1 MKKRLFSV
9 LLSLCM
15 VLALFPATAF
25 AQEPDS
31 LAIIVSGFQVGK
43 TPADC
48 KVNFVST
55 IPGVT
60 FSADDIQYISWEKYA
75 ADDDLYPMNNTD
87 VFRVDTRY
95 RCVIQLDNNGLTEV
109 PAVTV
114 NGKTPQDCYLA
125 TSNGEPVA
133 LFVRCEFGTPAA
145 GNEDREITV
154 NGSFV
159 PGAAADEIIS
169 ADIAW
174 DAMDFTYTGASQGT
188 WNPVTHT
195 YEGATEGGWSNN
207 TPAITVTNHS
217 NVAVNAT
224 LGFTANV
231 TGVVG
236 TFTEASGTEN
246 DNVLELATA
255 EGTEVANAP
264 TATANFGISGAAI
277 DADKTLGTITVT
289 IAKVGSAGGGETA
302 TVVTTFAELQDA
314 VNNGNIV
321 LASDVTVE
329 TPYLAITKDVSIDF
343 NGNTMRGSIISTGNI
358 GDSPNNLVLRD
369 TNNNGRY
376 SIYSEIYEI
385 ENGNGQAAAIIANQ
399 TNITIESGKY
409 TNNNAVI
416 LCAQLTSDPN
426 DVGVMINGGTFDGR
440 DGASVIVN
448 VYGNVIVNDGEFNAY
463 HDGERFGACVHLE
476 PGITYIPS
484 ITTINGGTFNADKSI
499 FYVNVDTDYTQKI
512 IVNGGTFNV
521 AEGGSLIE
529 VSSGNAS
536 DYLTII
542 GGTFNV
548 DPSAYVDANTYTV
561 TDNGDGKWTVA
572 EK

>member
-1 MKKRLFSV
+1 MKKLFAALLAIIMLASMSV
-9 LLSLCM
+9 
-15 VLALFPATAF
+15 TAF
-25 AQEPDS
+25 AEENTG
-31 LAIIVSGFQVGK
+31 A
-43 TPADC
+43 TP
-48 KVNFVST
+48 
-55 IPGVT
+55 
-60 FSADDIQYISWEKYA
+60 
-75 ADDDLYPMNNTD
+75 TD
-87 VFRVDTRY
+87 
-95 RCVIQLDNNGLTEV
+95 
-109 PAVTV
+109 
-114 NGKTPQDCYLA
+114 
-125 TSNGEPVA
+125 
-133 LFVRCEFGTPAA
+133 
-145 GNEDREITV
+145 ITV
-154 NGSFV
+154 NGTYT
-159 PGAAADEIIS
+159 PGATADEIIS

-188 WNPVTHT
+188 WNPATHA
-195 YEGATEGGWSNN
+195 YEGATEGGWSDN

-217 NVAVNAT
+217 NVAINAT
-224 LGFTANV
+224 LDFTPAV
-231 TGVVG
+231 DGAVG
-236 TFTEASGTEN
+236 TFTEESGTEN
-246 DNVLELATA
+246 DNILELATA
-255 EGTEVANAP
+255 EGTTLENAP

-289 IAKVGSAGGGETA
+289 IVKVGSAGGGETA

-321 LASDVTVE
+321 LASDVTVD
-329 TPYLAITKDVSIDF
+329 TPYLGIRKNVSIDF
-343 NGNTMRGSIISTGNI
+343 NGNTLRGSIISTGNT

-369 TNNNGRY
+369 TNNNGGY

-426 DVGVMINGGTFDGR
+426 DVGVMINGGTFDGK
-440 DGASVIVN
+440 GAASVIVN

-463 HDGERFGACVHLE
+463 HDGERFGACVHLDH
-476 PGITYIPS
+476 YIPNVPS

-499 FYVNVDTDYTQKI
+499 FYVNVDTNYIQKI
-512 IVNGGTFNV
+512 IVTGGTFNV

-536 DYLTII
+536 DYLTIT

-548 DPSAYVDANTYTV
+548 DPTAYVDTNTYTV
-561 TDNGDGKWTVA
+561 TDNGDGTWTVA

>member
-31 LAIIVSGFQVGK
+31 IAIMVSGFQVGK
-43 TPADC
+43 TPTDC

-159 PGAAADEIIS
+159 PGTAADEIIS
-169 ADIAW
+169 VDVAW
-174 DAMDFTYTGASQGT
+174 EAMDFTYTGASQGT

-195 YEGATEGGWSNN
+195 YEGATEGGWSDN

-224 LGFTANV
+224 LSFTANV

-236 TFTEASGTEN
+236 TFTEVSGTEN
-246 DNVLELATA
+246 DNILELATA
-255 EGTEVANAP
+255 EGTEVENAP

-277 DADKTLGTITVT
+277 DANKALGTITVT
-289 IAKVGSAGGGETA
+289 IAK
-302 TVVTTFAELQDA
+302 AE
-314 VNNGNIV
+314 
-321 LASDVTVE
+321 
-329 TPYLAITKDVSIDF
+329 
-343 NGNTMRGSIISTGNI
+343 
-358 GDSPNNLVLRD
+358 
-369 TNNNGRY
+369 
-376 SIYSEIYEI
+376 
-385 ENGNGQAAAIIANQ
+385 
-399 TNITIESGKY
+399 
-409 TNNNAVI
+409 
-416 LCAQLTSDPN
+416 
-426 DVGVMINGGTFDGR
+426 
-440 DGASVIVN
+440 
-448 VYGNVIVNDGEFNAY
+448 
-463 HDGERFGACVHLE
+463 
-476 PGITYIPS
+476 
-484 ITTINGGTFNADKSI
+484 
-499 FYVNVDTDYTQKI
+499 
-512 IVNGGTFNV
+512 
-521 AEGGSLIE
+521 
-529 VSSGNAS
+529 
-536 DYLTII
+536 
-542 GGTFNV
+542 
-548 DPSAYVDANTYTV
+548 
-561 TDNGDGKWTVA
+561 
-572 EK
+572 

>member
-1 MKKRLFSV
+1 MKKICTFILTAV
-9 LLSLCM
+9 LVLSLSM
-15 VLALFPATAF
+15 PAF
-25 AQEPDS
+25 AMQIFVKPIDAGTTYTIEVEPN
-31 LAIIVSGFQVGK
+31 VSIEAVKGK
-43 TPADC
+43 IEEKTGIPSVQQRLVFAGKELDDGETLSAYNIQ
-48 KVNFVST
+48 KEST
-55 IPGVT
+55 LHLTLIPT
-60 FSADDIQYISWEKYA
+60 
-75 ADDDLYPMNNTD
+75 
-87 VFRVDTRY
+87 
-95 RCVIQLDNNGLTEV
+95 LTNS
-109 PAVTV
+109 PSTG
-114 NGKTPQDCYLA
+114 NGKGKYNIEISGTYTP
-125 TSNGEPVA
+125 
-133 LFVRCEFGTPAA
+133 GT
-145 GNEDREITV
+145 
-154 NGSFV
+154 
-159 PGAAADEIIS
+159 ADEIIS
-169 ADIAW
+169 VDVAW
-174 DAMDFTYTGASQGT
+174 EAMDFTYTGASQGT
-188 WNPVTHT
+188 WNPVTHA
-195 YEGATEGGWSNN
+195 YEGAIDGGWSDN

-236 TFTEASGTEN
+236 TFTEVSGTEN
-246 DNVLELATA
+246 DNILELATA
-255 EGTEVANAP
+255 EGTAVADAP
-264 TATANFGISGAAI
+264 TASANFGISGAAI

-289 IAKVGSAGGGETA
+289 IVKVGSAGGGETA

-321 LASDVTVE
+321 LASDVTVD
-329 TPYLAITKDVSIDF
+329 TPYLGIRKNVSIDF
-343 NGNTMRGSIISTGNI
+343 NGNTLRGSIISTGNT

-369 TNNNGRY
+369 TNNNGGY

-426 DVGVMINGGTFDGR
+426 DVGVMINGGTFDGK
-440 DGASVIVN
+440 GAASVIVN

-463 HDGERFGACVHLE
+463 HDGERFGACVHLDH
-476 PGITYIPS
+476 YIPNVPS

-499 FYVNVDTDYTQKI
+499 FYVNVDTNYIQKI
-512 IVNGGTFNV
+512 IVTGGTFNV

-536 DYLTII
+536 DYLTIT

-548 DPSAYVDANTYTV
+548 DPTAYVDTNTYTV
-561 TDNGDGKWTVA
+561 TDNGDGTWTVA

>member
-1 MKKRLFSV
+1 MKKT
-9 LLSLCM
+9 LSIILAL
-15 VLALFPATAF
+15 VLALSLSVTAF
-25 AQEPDS
+25 A
-31 LAIIVSGFQVGK
+31 
-43 TPADC
+43 
-48 KVNFVST
+48 
-55 IPGVT
+55 
-60 FSADDIQYISWEKYA
+60 
-75 ADDDLYPMNNTD
+75 
-87 VFRVDTRY
+87 
-95 RCVIQLDNNGLTEV
+95 
-109 PAVTV
+109 
-114 NGKTPQDCYLA
+114 A
-125 TSNGEPVA
+125 TNDGSSP
-133 LFVRCEFGTPAA
+133 T
-145 GNEDREITV
+145 EITV
-154 NGSFV
+154 NGTYT
-159 PGAAADEIIS
+159 PGTAADEKIS
-169 ADIAW
+169 VDIVW
-174 DAMDFTYTGASQGT
+174 EAMDFTYTAPSQGT
-188 WNPVTHT
+188 WNPATHA
-195 YEGATEGGWSNN
+195 YDGATAGGWSDN
-207 TPAITVTNHS
+207 TPAITVKNHS

-224 LGFTANV
+224 LGFTADV

-246 DNVLELATA
+246 DNILNLATA
-255 EGTEVANAP
+255 EGTEVGSAP

-321 LASDVTVE
+321 LASDVTVD
-329 TPYLAITKDVSIDF
+329 TPYLGIRKNVSIDF
-343 NGNTMRGSIISTGNI
+343 NGNTLRGSIMSSGNI

-369 TNNNGRY
+369 TNNNGGY

-561 TDNGDGKWTVA
+561 TDNGDGTWTVA